1 MCLLLFVVVGGR
13 RVNARLLHEELRH
26 GLHVK
31 WFVFQK
37 KLTTLRNAHG
47 KERTARNS
55 FRFKIASRTMS
66 VILGEKSSRQMARI
80 VFVFSRFQDFPIPT
94 CEQIEEG
101 LHKEIGEPSEECTN
115 IQHNPVEGRDDVVTT
130 RVPLRDHSLGIQYGC
145 AARKRKEPRFRLDSR
160 FSYSSTRDRR
170 NE

>member
-1 MCLLLFVVVGGR
+1 
-13 RVNARLLHEELRH
+13 
-26 GLHVK
+26 
-31 WFVFQK
+31 
-37 KLTTLRNAHG
+37 
-47 KERTARNS
+47 
-55 FRFKIASRTMS
+55 MS